1 MLINHI
7 NQTPQE
13 LERTATN
20 TINEAH
26 ELARIANDIVSATCA
41 QALATV
47 GLAQATL
54 ANSAWNLYTSENLY
68 YDNKGE

>member
-1 MLINHI
+1 MFIDSN
-7 NQTPQE
+7 NQTAQE
-13 LERTATN
+13 LERVATN

-26 ELARIANDIVSATCA
+26 ELARIANDVISATCA

-54 ANSAWNLYTSENLY
+54 ANSAWNLYISENRH
-68 YDNKGE
+68 YDNKR